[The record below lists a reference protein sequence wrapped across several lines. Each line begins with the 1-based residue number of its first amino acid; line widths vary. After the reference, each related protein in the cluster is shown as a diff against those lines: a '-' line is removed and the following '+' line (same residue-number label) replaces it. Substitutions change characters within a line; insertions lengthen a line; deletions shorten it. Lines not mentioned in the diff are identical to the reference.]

1 MILAFMCE
9 NRARPGVP
17 QMPFPDF
24 TPTVPVLLRTA
35 AERFGPRTFLVADGE
50 RLTYA
55 EANTRSAAI
64 ACGLLA
70 RGIGKGSRVG
80 ILMPNSVDWA
90 LVWFAATRIGA
101 IAVLLNTFY
110 QAGELAGTVRHSDV
124 SHVLASGGGER
135 LARFEAS
142 FPGLSGKDAGRP

>member
-1 MILAFMCE
+1 MKLAFMCE

-35 AERFGPRTFLVADGE
+35 AERFGPRTLLVADGE

-64 ACGLLA
+64 ARGLLA
-70 RGIGKGSRVG
+70 QGIGKGSRVG
-80 ILMPNSVDWA
+80 ILMPISVDSR
-90 LVWFAATRIGA
+90 LLRSPAARHGAHRTRARHPVSATG
-101 IAVLLNTFY
+101 LLAAET
-110 QAGELAGTVRHSDV
+110 
-124 SHVLASGGGER
+124 SH
-135 LARFEAS
+135 
-142 FPGLSGKDAGRP
+142 